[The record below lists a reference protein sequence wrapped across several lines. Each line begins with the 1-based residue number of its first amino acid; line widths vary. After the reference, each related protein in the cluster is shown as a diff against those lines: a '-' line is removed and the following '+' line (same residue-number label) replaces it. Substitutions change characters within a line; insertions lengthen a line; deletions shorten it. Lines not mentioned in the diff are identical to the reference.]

1 MVCVG
6 DIVRKNVK
14 FGFGDKVTTRSN
26 DHFFKVLDI
35 YPDEKE
41 TKKDIILCR
50 DIEYGYREC
59 FFRMDLTEVIE
70 SCQ

>member
-1 MVCVG
+1 MIQIG
-6 DIVRKNVK
+6 YIVHKNLK
-14 FGFGDKVTTRSN
+14 YGYGDKITTRN
-26 DHFFKVLDI
+26 KDHTFEVLDI

-41 TKKDIILCR
+41 TKKDIMLCK
-50 DIEYGYREC
+50 DVDYGYKEC